1 MSLLR
6 CARGGVRRQ
15 ASGVCSSSS
24 CCPAVYKFHVFAAA
38 YLHIK
43 TTLPHSS
50 QTAVL
55 VRRLPRNRH
64 QAFVCCPCP
73 ALLLPLKH
81 SACPFCQ
88 ESAPPSASR
97 ARKARCLQ
105 VRCSS
110 TSRQRTRR
118 RRVMCRWTTASRYQE
133 LPPPNRVQNGEACVI
148 VC

>member
-1 MSLLR
+1 MSLLGCTR
-6 CARGGVRRQ
+6 GGCVARGVQ
-15 ASGVCSSSS
+15 LLLLLHDS
-24 CCPAVYKFHVFAAA
+24 YKFHAFAAA

-43 TTLPHSS
+43 TLLPRSS

-64 QAFVCCPCP
+64 QTFVCCPCP

-88 ESAPPSASR
+88 ASAPPSASR

-133 LPPPNRVQNGEACVI
+133 LPLPPLHRVQNGEPCVI